1 MNSSKL
7 WPCAALPHAS
17 LAPRTTLH
25 VGGRAEWLLEPATPE
40 ELRRAIVA
48 AREDGHEPRILG
60 GGANLIVDDGVLPGV
75 VITTD
80 RMKRLFRPA
89 NAAAWLAD
97 DPDGR
102 VAQPSR
108 EEGLRFVS
116 WAGTTHQKLLSASVE
131 LGWSGLEGLAGVPGH
146 VGGGVAMNAGGK
158 WGGMW
163 DAVERV
169 LVVDE
174 RGELVE
180 LERAQCQPRYRN
192 GGLGR
197 NVVASVLLR
206 FTLDTLP
213 AVKERARE
221 FLLAKNRV
229 QPVTLWS
236 AGCIFKNPDPSV
248 SGGRTAGQLVDACG
262 LKGARLGDAEI
273 SPLHGNFFVNRGN
286 ARARDLL
293 ALIERARAEVAERT
307 GIVLEHEVKVWRAE
321 LDPARP

>member
-1 MNSSKL
+1 M
-7 WPCAALPHAS
+7 
-17 LAPRTTLH
+17 R

-40 ELRRAIVA
+40 ELRKAVVA

-80 RMKRLFRPA
+80 RMKRLFRPIEMHA
-89 NAAAWLAD
+89 GLVEE
-97 DPDGR
+97 PDAR
-102 VAQPSR
+102 IAPAPR

-116 WAGTTHQKLLSASVE
+116 WAGTTHQKLLASASQ

-163 DAVERV
+163 DQVERV

-174 RGELVE
+174 RGDLVE
-180 LERAQCQPRYRN
+180 MARADCAPRYRN

-197 NVVASVLLR
+197 KVVASVLLSFR
-206 FTLDTLP
+206 LDTVP

-221 FLLAKNRV
+221 FLLAKNKV
-229 QPVTLWS
+229 QPVSLWS
-236 AGCIFKNPDPSV
+236 AGCIYKNPDPDR

-262 LKGARLGDAEI
+262 LKGTRIGDAEI
-273 SPLHGNFFVNRGN
+273 TDLHGNFFVNRGN
-286 ARARDLL
+286 ATARDLL
-293 ALIERARAEVAERT
+293 ALIERARAVVAEKT
-307 GIVLEHEVKVWRAE
+307 GVLLENEVKVWTA
-321 LDPARP
+321 DA